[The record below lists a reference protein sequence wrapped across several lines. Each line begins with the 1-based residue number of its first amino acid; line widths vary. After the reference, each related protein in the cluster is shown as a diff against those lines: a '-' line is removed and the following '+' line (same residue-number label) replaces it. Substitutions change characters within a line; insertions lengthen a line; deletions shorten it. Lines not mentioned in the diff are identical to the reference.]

1 MEKKGLL
8 IIGAGGVST
17 VATTKCAMN
26 INTFEKITLA
36 SRTIS
41 KCDKIAKSIKEK
53 TGVTIDTASIDAD
66 DVPALIDLI
75 NELKPKVVLNV
86 ALPYQDLTIM
96 DACSATNTHYIDTAN
111 YEHPDEAKFEYKE
124 QWAKNDDFEKENLTA
139 LLGSGF
145 DPGVTNVYTAHTKK
159 HFLDNIETLD
169 ILDCNDGDHGHPFA
183 TNFNPEINIREVTS
197 DSKHWENKGWQIGPA
212 LTHKVSFKF
221 PEIGYK
227 YMYLMY
233 HEELE
238 SLTKHFPEI
247 QRARFWMTFGDSYL
261 KHLEV
266 LGNVGM
272 TSINPINHNGVNII
286 PLQFLKTV
294 LPDPGSLGKRTKGK
308 TCIGTIIT
316 GKKNNLEKTFYTYNI
331 CDHEKCYDELG
342 SQAISYTTGV
352 PAMIG
357 AMLMIQKIWFKAG
370 VWNIE
375 QFDPD
380 PFMDLLNKHG
390 LPSKTVELDK
400 KINF

>member
-1 MEKKGLL
+1 MSNILV
-8 IIGAGGVST
+8 IGAGGVSSVT
-17 VATTKCAMN
+17 VHKMAILPN
-26 INTFEKITLA
+26 IFHKITLA
-36 SRTIS
+36 SRTIK
-41 KCDKIAKSIKEK
+41 KCKEIQVSLK
-53 TGVTIDTASIDAD
+53 KKYNVDINIVELDAD
-66 DVPALIDLI
+66 NVNDTVALIKKIDPFL
-75 NELKPKVVLNV
+75 VLNL
-86 ALPYQDLTIM
+86 ALPYQDLNIM
-96 DACSATNTHYIDTAN
+96 DACLITNTHYIDTAN
-111 YEHPDEAKFEYKE
+111 YEPRDEAKFEYKW
-124 QWAKNDDFEKENLTA
+124 QWDYKAKFEEKGLMA

-197 DSKHWENKGWQIGPA
+197 DSKHWENKEWKIGPA

-221 PEIGYK
+221 PEIGNK
-227 YMYLMY
+227 NMYLMY

-294 LPDPGSLGKRTKGK
+294 LPNPGSLGKRTKGK

-331 CDHEKCYDELG
+331 CDHERCYNELG
-342 SQAISYTTGV
+342 SQAVSYTTGV

-357 AMLMIQKIWFKAG
+357 AMLMVQKIWFKPG

-375 QFDPD
+375 QFNPD
-380 PFMDLLNKHG
+380 PFMDLLNQHG
-390 LPSKTVELDK
+390 LPSITIELDK